1 MRAVLVPGV
10 LALLPEYAG
19 LTDPVADLRAACL
32 EAVAWLGEAGAVE
45 VVGSPQGER
54 VAEALLVGAGV
65 SRLGRQGALAPR
77 PTGGGQGALAPRPT
91 GGGQG
96 GLAPRPPLLV
106 VGNGSARRTEK
117 APGHLDPRSHAF
129 DEAVGRALCD
139 GDAEALAGI
148 DQALARELW
157 ADTDHLPRLAGLGAA
172 AAVDYDDDPF
182 GVQYWV
188 MRWSTA

>member
-32 EAVAWLGEAGAVE
+32 SAVAWLGEGGPVE

-54 VAEALLVGAGV
+54 VAGALLVGAGV

-77 PTGGGQGALAPRPT
+77 PAGGGQGALAPRP
-91 GGGQG
+91 
-96 GLAPRPPLLV
+96 PMLV

-129 DEAVGRALCD
+129 DEALGRALRV
-139 GDAEALAGI
+139 GDAEALSGI
-148 DQALARELW
+148 DQVLARELW
-157 ADTDHLPRLAGLGAA
+157 ADTEHLPGLVGLGPA

>member
-32 EAVAWLGEAGAVE
+32 EAVAWLGRAGPVE
-45 VVGSPQGER
+45 VAGSPQGER
-54 VAEALLVGAGV
+54 VAEALLEAAGV

-77 PTGGGQGALAPRPT
+77 PAGGGQGALAPRPPEGGAT
-91 GGGQG
+91 G
-96 GLAPRPPLLV
+96 LIV

-117 APGHLDPRSHAF
+117 APGHLDDRAHAF
-129 DEAVGRALCD
+129 DEAVGRALRD
-139 GDAEALAGI
+139 GDAEALATI
-148 DQALARELW
+148 DHALARDLW
-157 ADTDHLPRLAGLGAA
+157 ADTGHLPRLAGLGPAA
-172 AAVDYDDDPF
+172 KVDYDDDPF

-188 MRWSTA
+188 ARFTAQPGAR